1 MCDCY
6 GEPMKY
12 FRIIAL
18 LLAFAALAVP
28 LFGSSSGQVWAQVQE
43 GADYLSA
50 LPDFPLMPGL
60 SEQEETWVIFDKPG
74 GRIVEAVFGGEAL
87 PAAVRDYYLAAL
99 PALGWKI
106 ESRMDEDLIFT
117 REEEKLVL
125 TIGRQGN
132 KTLVRLALE
141 PNV

>member
-1 MCDCY
+1 
-6 GEPMKY
+6 MKS
-12 FRIIAL
+12 FRVLAL
-18 LLAFAALAVP
+18 RLVFAALAVP
-28 LFGSSSGQVWAQVQE
+28 LFGASSGQALAQVQE

-60 SEQEETWVIFDKPG
+60 SEQEETSVIFDKPG

-99 PALGWKI
+99 PALGWQI
-106 ESRMDEDLIFT
+106 ESRAEKGLVFT
-117 REEEKLVL
+117 REEERLVL
-125 TIGRQGN
+125 TIAREGN

-141 PNV
+141 PIV